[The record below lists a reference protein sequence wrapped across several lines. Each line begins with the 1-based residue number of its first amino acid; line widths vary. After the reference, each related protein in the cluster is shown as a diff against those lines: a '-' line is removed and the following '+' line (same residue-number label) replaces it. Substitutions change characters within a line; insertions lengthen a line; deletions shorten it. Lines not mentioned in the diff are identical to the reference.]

1 MINLRDFVLTTIK
14 QMVGNLPN
22 YQIRQYATAWYD
34 KGVLNDDDIAEI
46 DSLTNPI
53 PADLPTYAEQ
63 EQALEILLEGG
74 ASGE

>member
-1 MINLRDFVLTTIK
+1 MTHMRDFVLTTIK

-34 KGVLNDDDIAEI
+34 KTVLNDDDITEI
-46 DSLTNPI
+46 DSLTNPV

-74 ASGE
+74 STNE

>member
-1 MINLRDFVLTTIK
+1 MINLHDFVLTTIK

-34 KGVLNDDDIAEI
+34 KGVLNDNDIAEI

-53 PADLPTYAEQ
+53 PADLPTYAVQ

-74 ASGE
+74 AASE

>member
-34 KGVLNDDDIAEI
+34 KAVLNDNDIAEI
-46 DSLTNPI
+46 ESLTNPV

-74 ASGE
+74 TKSE

>member
-34 KGVLNDDDIAEI
+34 KGALNDDDIAEI

-74 ASGE
+74 AASE

>member
-34 KGVLNDDDIAEI
+34 KGVLNDNDIAEI

-74 ASGE
+74 AAGE

>member
-1 MINLRDFVLTTIK
+1 MINMRDFVLTTIK

-34 KGVLNDDDIAEI
+34 KGVLNDDDITEI
-46 DSLTNPI
+46 DGLTNPV
-53 PADLPTYAEQ
+53 PANQPTYAEQ

-74 ASGE
+74 AASE

>member
-1 MINLRDFVLTTIK
+1 MTHMRDFVLTTIK
-14 QMVGNLPN
+14 QMVSNLPN

-46 DSLTNPI
+46 DNLTNPI

-74 ASGE
+74 TKSE